1 MPTGILRFKV
11 ILVVLMRDIL
21 DCSYFLALS
30 VKVTVEPSVRAER
43 KVVVGLVLNN
53 VFVFH
58 SIAKTSYAG
67 LAPCMEILQFLF
79 YVKEFS
85 FNSNVKKD

>member
-21 DCSYFLALS
+21 DCSYFLALN

-43 KVVVGLVLNN
+43 KIVVGLV
-53 VFVFH
+53 
-58 SIAKTSYAG
+58 
-67 LAPCMEILQFLF
+67 
-79 YVKEFS
+79 
-85 FNSNVKKD
+85 